1 MQGSSIPKAFQFS
14 LGEEKPQEEVHP
26 VTGVTDRYSL
36 CDRFHEKNSSSAPDV
51 LRRVTLVPE
60 LNAVI
65 NTEVEEQLHNSRSNY
80 TFNMM
85 LPGNHLFMMRFK
97 IHLSNTH
104 IDQVYRCKLEK
115 AIRSYTGTAKGL
127 RYDTNGIL
135 LLAPTQSVER
145 ESQEEEEGNASEGHD
160 TDTEKSFAE
169 PIVFHTC
176 RQAIYCEL
184 YINLKMLNR
193 EIFTN
198 VQMAWMFMAQFFLIK
213 KSSLTYLYS
222 SFSNMK
228 ESGQH

>member
-1 MQGSSIPKAFQFS
+1 MK
-14 LGEEKPQEEVHP
+14 
-26 VTGVTDRYSL
+26 
-36 CDRFHEKNSSSAPDV
+36 KNSSSAPDV

-60 LNAVI
+60 LNSVI
-65 NTEVEEQLHNSRSNY
+65 NTEVEEQLHNSINRSNY

-85 LPGNHLFMMRFK
+85 LPGNHLFMMRLK

-127 RYDTNGIL
+127 RHDTNGIL

-160 TDTEKSFAE
+160 NDTEKSFSE
-169 PIVFHTC
+169 PVQQGDSPKVKFPLFFFIRVNC
-176 RQAIYCEL
+176 IL
-184 YINLKMLNR
+184 ILKFLNS

-198 VQMAWMFMAQFFLIK
+198 VQMAWMFMARFFYKRKDL
-213 KSSLTYLYS
+213 S
-222 SFSNMK
+222 
-228 ESGQH
+228 